1 MRDINIS
8 KGEERMNHYLSLAQ
22 AILEGIFM
30 KKEWAHETGWDREIA
45 HYLDKMEWHAHYY
58 AGDMECGEVKDRED
72 MLADIYDGYLRA
84 GYYTTPGR
92 GMTPMIVW
100 EYDDDLVLVCFPKF
114 QDCIRCAIKKICKK
128 DEMCGQAYGKII
140 ILTTEDTEP
149 GEWKIHKEDW
159 KIAEAVGVFRIVPE
173 HWELM
178 YKEALDK

>member
-100 EYDDDLVLVCFPKF
+100 EYDDDLVLVGLPKF
-114 QDCIRCAIKKICKK
+114 QYCIRCAIKKICKK
-128 DEMCGQAYGKII
+128 DEMCGRAYGKVIV
-140 ILTTEDTEP
+140 LTAKDTKP
-149 GEWKIHKEDW
+149 KAWPNRKEDW
-159 KIAEAVGVFRIVPE
+159 KIAEAVGVFQKVSE